1 MSKQAQ
7 RFQPTKR
14 HVVRVSL
21 TARELA
27 AEVTNYRRVMV
38 TR

>member
-14 HVVRVSL
+14 HAIRASI

-27 AEVTNYRRVMV
+27 AEVTRYHRGGVR
-38 TR
+38 